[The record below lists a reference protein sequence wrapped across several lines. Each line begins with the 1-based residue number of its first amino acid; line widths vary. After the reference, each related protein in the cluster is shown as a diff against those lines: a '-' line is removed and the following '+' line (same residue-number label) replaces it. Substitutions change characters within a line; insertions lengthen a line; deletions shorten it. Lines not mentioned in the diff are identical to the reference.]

1 MHPRRR
7 LTENIAALTLLQL
20 LNYAAPLITVPYLVR
35 VLQPAQFG
43 LLSFAQAIALY
54 FSVLTDYGFDFSAT
68 RAIAAHRH
76 IPESVCRVFWST
88 MLAKAILMSVS
99 GIALISLVAAVP
111 KLRETPEVYLASFLY
126 VVGTALFPIWF
137 FQGTE
142 EIRLAALAFGIARL
156 LTIPALLI
164 FVRHPSD
171 YVKAAAIQA
180 SVEMIASAVAFPL
193 IWKRSK
199 VAWYRPSFSDV
210 ADAFRRG
217 WPLFLS
223 GSALYL
229 STSSTTMILGFVA
242 GKAQVGYYSAAE
254 KLIKAS
260 SAALTPINQAL
271 YPHITAT
278 KVQSSFL
285 ALQLIR
291 KSLAFTAGISLAIS
305 VSLLVL
311 ARPVCHVVLGNSFA
325 PSVGLLRW
333 LSPLPLLFG
342 LMSVLGTQTMLIFEM
357 DAAMSRIMLASAVLG
372 LPLTLILSW
381 LFGASGAAVGSV
393 TIAALMV
400 AAMVSVLRARGLIV
414 WRESIPDSLTPVC

>member
-1 MHPRRR
+1 
-7 LTENIAALTLLQL
+7 
-20 LNYAAPLITVPYLVR
+20 
-35 VLQPAQFG
+35 
-43 LLSFAQAIALY
+43 
-54 FSVLTDYGFDFSAT
+54 
-68 RAIAAHRH
+68 
-76 IPESVCRVFWST
+76 
-88 MLAKAILMSVS
+88 
-99 GIALISLVAAVP
+99 
-111 KLRETPEVYLASFLY
+111 
-126 VVGTALFPIWF
+126 
-137 FQGTE
+137 
-142 EIRLAALAFGIARL
+142 
-156 LTIPALLI
+156 
-164 FVRHPSD
+164 
-171 YVKAAAIQA
+171 
-180 SVEMIASAVAFPL
+180 
-193 IWKRSK
+193 
-199 VAWYRPSFSDV
+199 
-210 ADAFRRG
+210 
-217 WPLFLS
+217 
-223 GSALYL
+223 
-229 STSSTTMILGFVA
+229 MILGFVA

-271 YPHITAT
+271 YPHIAAT

>member
-1 MHPRRR
+1 M
-7 LTENIAALTLLQL
+7 
-20 LNYAAPLITVPYLVR
+20 
-35 VLQPAQFG
+35 
-43 LLSFAQAIALY
+43 
-54 FSVLTDYGFDFSAT
+54 
-68 RAIAAHRH
+68 
-76 IPESVCRVFWST
+76 
-88 MLAKAILMSVS
+88 LMSVS
-99 GIALISLVAAVP
+99 GVALIALVAVVP
-111 KLRETPEVYLASFLY
+111 KLHETPEVYLASFLY
-126 VVGTALFPIWF
+126 VVGTAFFPIWF
-137 FQGTE
+137 FQGME
-142 EIRLAALAFGIARL
+142 EISLAALAFGIARL
-156 LTIPALLI
+156 LTIPALLL
-164 FVRHPSD
+164 FVRHPGD

-180 SVEMIASAVAFPL
+180 SVEVIASAVAFPL
-193 IWKRSK
+193 IWRRLK
-199 VAWYRPSFSDV
+199 VTWYRPSLSDI

-260 SAALTPINQAL
+260 TAALTPVNQAL

-291 KSLAFTAGISLAIS
+291 KSLALTGAISLAIS
-305 VSLLVL
+305 VSLVFL
-311 ARPVCHVVLGNSFA
+311 ARPVCDVVLGNSFT
-325 PSVGLLRW
+325 PSIALVRW

-357 DAAMSRIMLASAVLG
+357 DVAMSRIMLASAALG
-372 LPLTLILSW
+372 APLTLGLSW

-393 TIAALMV
+393 AIAALMV
-400 AAMVSVLRARGLIV
+400 VAMIGVLRSRGLIV
-414 WRESIPDSLTPVC
+414 WRESVPDCLTPVC